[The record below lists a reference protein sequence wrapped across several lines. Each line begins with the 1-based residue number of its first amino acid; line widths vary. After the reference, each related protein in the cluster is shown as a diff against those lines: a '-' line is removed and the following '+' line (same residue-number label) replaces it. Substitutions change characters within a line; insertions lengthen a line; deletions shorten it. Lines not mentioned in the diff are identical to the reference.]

1 MCQSVKCPLFPHST
15 PKSCIL
21 WEWKGQ
27 HPDHT
32 PRSFTSLSMVDYTLV
47 KEQLGT
53 VVVDHHDNEY
63 VVYDFKIGCAAYQ
76 LWDKKEQAFYY
87 TDYNAFNTFYQQISG

>member
-1 MCQSVKCPLFPHST
+1 MPVGEVST
-15 PKSCIL
+15 KPTQGTKIVYL
-21 WEWKGQ
+21 IGVEGKA
-27 HPDHT
+27 PDHN

-53 VVVDHHDNEY
+53 VVVDHHNNEY

-76 LWDKKEQAFYY
+76 LWDKKEEAFYY

>member
-1 MCQSVKCPLFPHST
+1 MPVGEVSHNFGTAPQ
-15 PKSCIL
+15 IL
-21 WEWKGQ
+21 YLRGVEGAA
-27 HPDHT
+27 PDHN

>member
-1 MCQSVKCPLFPHST
+1 VAPFGPILATWGGDST
-15 PKSCIL
+15 PHDLS
-21 WEWKGQ
+21 
-27 HPDHT
+27 P
-32 PRSFTSLSMVDYTLV
+32 FTSLSMVDYTLV

-53 VVVDHHDNEY
+53 VVVDNHNNEY

-76 LWDKKEQAFYY
+76 LWDKKDQAFYY

>member
-1 MCQSVKCPLFPHST
+1 MNN
-15 PKSCIL
+15 
-21 WEWKGQ
+21 
-27 HPDHT
+27 
-32 PRSFTSLSMVDYTLV
+32 TSIMVDYTLV

-53 VVVDHHDNEY
+53 VVIDNHNNEY

-87 TDYNAFNTFYQQISG
+87 TDYNAFNTLYQQISG

>member
-1 MCQSVKCPLFPHST
+1 MPVGEVSHNFGTAPQILYLRGVEGDST
-15 PKSCIL
+15 RPQPQTL
-21 WEWKGQ
+21 
-27 HPDHT
+27 
-32 PRSFTSLSMVDYTLV
+32 TSLSMVDYTLV